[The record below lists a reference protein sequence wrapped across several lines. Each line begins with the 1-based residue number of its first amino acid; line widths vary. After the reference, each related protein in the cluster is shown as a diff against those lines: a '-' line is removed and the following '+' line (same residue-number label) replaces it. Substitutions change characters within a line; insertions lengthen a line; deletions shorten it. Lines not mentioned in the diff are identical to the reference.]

1 MRQLICAAC
10 LAAMPLAMIMPP
22 STFAAA
28 VTANFTSTDL
38 AAEEGKFAAYSVK
51 HGMRAAFIEFFAEKS
66 WLLRPELVDA
76 QTWLQGRPDAPI
88 VLDWKSQ
95 RTILS
100 SSGDMGFSTG
110 PSIFRRKPKPDT
122 PDLPAFHGNFFS
134 IWQKQQN
141 GRWKVLVDHGI
152 SNEPTATPNALP
164 ATPLIAR
171 GLPAQKNGTVLP
183 AEDAEQKFIAAGKN
197 INAAYQGVITAETR
211 LLRDE
216 QLPIDGMAAIADF
229 LRSQEGRWSWT
240 VKLQGSSRANDF
252 AYAVGN
258 YLWQPKDG
266 AARKGQYV
274 RVWVRDAA
282 SKSPRWTLAGDV
294 LTPEPPPKT

>member
-1 MRQLICAAC
+1 MRQLIYAAC

-22 STFAAA
+22 STFAADF
-28 VTANFTSTDL
+28 TATDL

-76 QTWLQGRPDAPI
+76 QTWLQGRPDPPI

-110 PSIFRRKPKPDT
+110 PSIFRRKPIPDT

-134 IWQKQQN
+134 IWQKQQS

-171 GLPAQKNGTVLP
+171 DLPAQKNGTVLP
-183 AEDAEQKFIAAGKN
+183 AEDAEQKFIAA
-197 INAAYQGVITAETR
+197 
-211 LLRDE
+211 
-216 QLPIDGMAAIADF
+216 
-229 LRSQEGRWSWT
+229 
-240 VKLQGSSRANDF
+240 
-252 AYAVGN
+252 
-258 YLWQPKDG
+258 
-266 AARKGQYV
+266 
-274 RVWVRDAA
+274 
-282 SKSPRWTLAGDV
+282 SKTCRCIIL
-294 LTPEPPPKT
+294 